1 MPKLIDDVNYQDIKI
16 SRYQDINISKFNLE
30 EPIRDYNVEALKYY
44 HQFNN
49 ACLGKDR
56 CTTPFSYASRL
67 TETILHWRLC
77 RTFSQSNITLI

>member
-1 MPKLIDDVNYQDIKI
+1 MPKLIDDVN
-16 SRYQDINISKFNLE
+16 YQDINISKFNLE

-67 TETILHWRLC
+67 TETILLGVFAGR
-77 RTFSQSNITLI
+77 FPNQTLH

>member
-56 CTTPFSYASRL
+56 CITPFSYASRL
-67 TETILHWRLC
+67 TETILLGVFAGR
-77 RTFSQSNITLI
+77 FPNQTLH